1 MPKVTLPNG
10 IEFECSNS
18 QTILD
23 AAKANKIAIE
33 HRCWSGRCGVC
44 KATVLSRGTKV
55 MRTEKALTAVNEEV
69 FTCCRTPLS
78 DVHLDI
84 ADLGEIGNIQ
94 ALTMPCRIDILDH
107 S

>member
-1 MPKVTLPNG
+1 M
-10 IEFECSNS
+10 S
-18 QTILD
+18 
-23 AAKANKIAIE
+23 
-33 HRCWSGRCGVC
+33 
-44 KATVLSRGTKV
+44 
-55 MRTEKALTAVNEEV
+55 TEESLTAVNEEV

-94 ALTMPCRIDILDH
+94 VLTMPCRIDILDH